1 MYWSHRSLSS
11 AAGNNNLEKKDFF
24 NRYYL
29 AVFKTKYPYL
39 GLLASAILTAL
50 ISILFN
56 LDTFLLRAIIAAP
69 ICGLLY
75 FQFHCFALDNIAK
88 KHKSDHL

>member
-29 AVFKTKYPYL
+29 SLFRAFSLSYPNGADL
-39 GLLASAILTAL
+39 
-50 ISILFN
+50 N
-56 LDTFLLRAIIAAP
+56 II
-69 ICGLLY
+69 
-75 FQFHCFALDNIAK
+75 
-88 KHKSDHL
+88 